1 MRIHRSLLGQII
13 DTITF
18 PIRGLFCQIDGT
30 FGLSSLREDRMR
42 IVHSFCKGRVLDI
55 GCGPGNVFI
64 NNFIGNE
71 RGIGIDV
78 FPYES
83 VEQVVNDMTNIP
95 FDDCSFD
102 TITLIAVGGH
112 IPKPKRMA
120 EFKEFARLLKPG
132 GKLVM
137 TGGEYITQFMIH
149 KWVALYDRL
158 HGRVDMDSERGME
171 KDETWAIPRKEWLF
185 YLNISPLKFV
195 KSKKFI
201 TQWGF
206 NTVYVAQKQIES

>member
-1 MRIHRSLLGQII
+1 
-13 DTITF
+13 
-18 PIRGLFCQIDGT
+18 
-30 FGLSSLREDRMR
+30 
-42 IVHSFCKGRVLDI
+42 
-55 GCGPGNVFI
+55 
-64 NNFIGNE
+64 
-71 RGIGIDV
+71 
-78 FPYES
+78 
-83 VEQVVNDMTNIP
+83 
-95 FDDCSFD
+95 
-102 TITLIAVGGH
+102 
-112 IPKPKRMA
+112 
-120 EFKEFARLLKPG
+120 
-132 GKLVM
+132 M